1 MAVVMGNYRVKRQ
14 HRRRA
19 ARGGKGVVSEA
30 AKGGSGTLVAVGTV
44 GSLGLARSQS
54 TPAPSLSVWIG
65 GRYEVRVGPGF
76 EEATLARLVRTL
88 EGLA

>member
-1 MAVVMGNYRVKRQ
+1 MAVVMGSYRVKRQ
-14 HRRRA
+14 HRRRM
-19 ARGGKGVVSEA
+19 ARGSTAGVSKGVGDSA
-30 AKGGSGTLVAVGTV
+30 RLVAVGTV
-44 GSLGLARSQS
+44 GSLGLARNQS
-54 TPAPSLSVWIG
+54 GPVSDLSVWIG

>member
-1 MAVVMGNYRVKRQ
+1 MAVVMGSYRVKRQ
-14 HRRRA
+14 HRRRM
-19 ARGGKGVVSEA
+19 ARGSTGVSEA
-30 AKGGSGTLVAVGTV
+30 AVGGAATLVAVGTV
-44 GSLGLARSQS
+44 GSLGLARNQI
-54 TPAPSLSVWIG
+54 APVSSLSVWIG